1 MTFNTSNFNTAEVQA
16 AREQFKQ
23 QAQANRLAIKNAPK
37 LAKPPKDKK

>member
-23 QAQANRLAIKNAPK
+23 QAEAAREAIRNAPPTQ
-37 LAKPPKDKK
+37 KPPKEEK

>member
-16 AREQFKQ
+16 ARQQFKQ
-23 QAQANRLAIKNAPK
+23 QAEANRLAIKNAPK